1 MTKKAD
7 MTEQETVLEVKD
19 LRVSFKSI
27 AGKVQAVRGVNFTLK
42 KGETIAIVG
51 ESGSGKSVSIKTI
64 MGILSRNAVI
74 EEGSILYEGH
84 DLTKITEK
92 EYEEIRGKKIGLVF
106 QDPLSSL
113 NPLMKIGH
121 QIAEVYTQNYKI
133 PKAEAKKRALAIMA
147 DVGIPNPELR
157 YNQYPF
163 QFSGGM
169 RQRIVIAIALANDP
183 DILICDEPTTAL
195 DVTVQAKI
203 LQLIKKIKNE
213 RGISVIFITHDL
225 GVVANIADRV
235 YVMYAGKIVEQGT
248 CEEVFLDAK
257 HPYTWAL
264 LTSIPDMKSKESL
277 LAIPGTP
284 PNMIHP
290 PKGDAFA
297 ARNRY
302 AMKID
307 LKEEPPMFQVSSTHY
322 AATWLLHPYAPP
334 CEPPKELKQRVEEMK
349 REAGL
354 L

>member
-1 MTKKAD
+1 MAGQD
-7 MTEQETVLEVKD
+7 TVLEVKD
-19 LRVSFKSI
+19 LRVSFNSI
-27 AGKVQAVRGVNFTLK
+27 AGKVQAVRGVNFHVK

-51 ESGSGKSVSIKTI
+51 ESGSGKSVSIKTV

-74 EEGSILYEGH
+74 EEGSILYEGR
-84 DLTKITEK
+84 DLARISEK
-92 EYEEIRGKKIGLVF
+92 EYEEIRGKKIGLIF

-113 NPLMKIGH
+113 NPLMKIGK
-121 QIAEVYTQNYKI
+121 QIAEVYTENFGLSGK
-133 PKAEAKKRALAIMA
+133 EARERALKLMEE
-147 DVGIPNPELR
+147 VGIPNPELR

-195 DVTVQAKI
+195 DVTVQARI
-203 LQLIKKIKNE
+203 LQLIKKIKKE

-225 GVVANIADRV
+225 GVVANMADRV

-248 CEEVFLDAK
+248 CEEVFLDAR

-264 LTSIPDMKSKESL
+264 LTSIPDMKSKDPL

-284 PNMIHP
+284 PNMVHP
-290 PKGDAFA
+290 PQGDAFA
-297 ARNRY
+297 PRNRY
-302 AMKID
+302 AMEID
-307 LKEEPPMFQVSSTHY
+307 RKEEPPMFRITDTHY

-334 CEPPKELKQRVEEMK
+334 CEPPEELKMRVAEMRK
-349 REAGL
+349 EAGIR
-354 L
+354 

>member
-1 MTKKAD
+1 MAGQD
-7 MTEQETVLEVKD
+7 TVLEVKD

-64 MGILSRNAVI
+64 MGILTKNAVI
-74 EEGSILYEGH
+74 EEGSILYEGR
-84 DLTKITEK
+84 DLTKLNEK
-92 EYEEIRGKKIGLVF
+92 EYEEIRGKKIGLIF

-113 NPLMKIGH
+113 NPLMKIGK
-121 QIAEVYTQNYKI
+121 QIAEVYTENYGMSKE
-133 PKAEAKKRALAIMA
+133 EAKKKALEIMA

-195 DVTVQAKI
+195 DVTVQARI
-203 LQLIKKIKNE
+203 LQLIKKIKKE
-213 RGISVIFITHDL
+213 RDVSVIFITHDL

-248 CEEVFLDAK
+248 CEEVFLDAR

-264 LTSIPDMKSKESL
+264 LTSIPDMKSKDPL

-284 PNMIHP
+284 PNMVKP
-290 PKGDAFA
+290 PKGNAFA

-302 AMKID
+302 AMQID
-307 LKEEPPMFQVSSTHY
+307 LKEEPPMFQITDTHY

-334 CEPPKELKQRVEEMK
+334 CEPPEELKMRIREM
-349 REAGL
+349 REEAGL
-354 L
+354 S